1 MLCRAAPCTRRSR
14 SRSNVDVKSGLSV
27 GWRGGSG
34 CGGRRKYVPVASIA
48 PSMALTPPQPEPPRL
63 RQVPAICR
71 DCILHCCWWV
81 STLVD
86 TCLACG
92 GRLLFVVGDDR
103 WSSSEQAQR
112 SDPLLLFFL
121 SSVAGRPRK
130 LSEAGRGGL
139 RRGVSRMDAATEL
152 TGVKALCLRS
162 TASQAPERTAASGW
176 AGPRRGTCSV
186 PCAAHPA
193 RPSKASAFNKPS
205 HEGLSRSRPTQHP
218 ARAGD
223 LPSRHRS
230 SARDGAA
237 PSSTPVP

>member
-14 SRSNVDVKSGLSV
+14 SNVNVNVKSGLSV

-63 RQVPAICR
+63 RQVPAICG

-92 GRLLFVVGDDR
+92 GRLLLVVGDDR

-130 LSEAGRGGL
+130 LSEAGWGGL

-186 PCAAHPA
+186 PCMAHPTGQTRDPLYA
-193 RPSKASAFNKPS
+193 TN
-205 HEGLSRSRPTQHP
+205 HEGLSRSPPTPHP
-218 ARAGD
+218 AHAGD
-223 LPSRHRS
+223 PRSRHRS

-237 PSSTPVP
+237 PSSIPAP